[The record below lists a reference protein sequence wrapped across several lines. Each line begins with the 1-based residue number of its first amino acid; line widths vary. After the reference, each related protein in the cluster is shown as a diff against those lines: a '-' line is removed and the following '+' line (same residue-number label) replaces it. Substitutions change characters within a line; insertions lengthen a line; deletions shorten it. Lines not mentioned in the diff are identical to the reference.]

1 MRSLDDLPQRNADS
15 DTDKRLLATAKNQAL
30 PKRIRIALFEQ
41 IRERQRYESSG
52 LHALNRFHFDS

>member
-15 DTDKRLLATAKNQAL
+15 DTDKRLLATARNQSF

-41 IRERQRYESSG
+41 IGQRQPHESGG